1 MAFSLLVY
9 LVFVSLD
16 VPGAFRD
23 SSVPPSHTAAGE
35 LGFHTLV
42 TESGFTWVLGNLN
55 AGPQA
60 CTLFPVSHLPSP
72 NGGQGRGYCLP
83 VTHSP

>member
-1 MAFSLLVY
+1 MRVCTHVPWSIGGGERTTSGAFSFLVY
-9 LVFVSLD
+9 LVFVSLA

-35 LGFHTLV
+35 LGFHTHV
-42 TESGFTWVLGNLN
+42 TESGFTWVLRNLN

-60 CTLFPVSHLPSP
+60 CTTSPFPS
-72 NGGQGRGYCLP
+72 
-83 VTHSP
+83 